1 KVVVDGA
8 NGLIEKFT
16 INEEYEYLF
25 KKTIQILLHVD
36 DKAGNEPQPIE
47 NKTSGIGKYQYRL
60 EKEKKWGE
68 WKDLEQ
74 SKVNKNLFT
83 ILYEKDNTDF
93 SGKIE
98 VRVID
103 NSGNVSSEC
112 VKDSDNKDAIAVVDN
127 TTPEMPTVNA
137 TTKVDGAEYKDEKY
151 NGEWTNKEITVI
163 LGMEKIPTSQIKKF
177 QYTISEEEKV
187 KENEWID
194 FTETDG
200 SFKDVTGKSIN
211 NKLIIK
217 ENQNETY
224 KFRVVNRTGTG
235 SDENYV
241 WTEHDKNKLE
251 VKLQKAINQKAN
263 EGMCNIE
270 SPVGEDDWYVEDAKI
285 TLTNIKADAEE
296 AKIRTYYK
304 VNDAITGNV
313 VYEEKNFGEKFDE
326 NPVEQPEGKHEPI
339 TLYDGEYTLTY
350 YLKDEAGNNS
360 TSVTKT
366 IKVDKASPKIDSMK
380 IGEKSIL
387 DDDDKEAI
395 KPYKSAQTIKLAASD
410 ETSKLDKIYYQISDN
425 KRGELELK
433 NIANWIPYNEEN
445 GITVYPN
452 KKFIIYVKACD
463 KAGNFSHE
471 SYSKEILID
480 NVNPSSEKSAPN
492 ISIEP
497 ANKSQTGY
505 YNDDVKINI
514 SAIDPKYYGTKID
527 NINGVCSGLK
537 TISYKVLNQNRQ
549 TQEGT
554 LLEDGKKDSF
564 NSSIVIDKNLN
575 NSNNVVV
582 EVIAIDNAGNTKTS
596 KTSVSEIMIDITK
609 PTIDVSYD
617 NNNIVVESGKNY
629 FKQDRQAT
637 VTITERN
644 FNSKK
649 VNFQI
654 TGTNGAKP
662 TISEFRTIR
671 AGGNGDNTKHIATIT
686 YSADGDYTFNVSYVD
701 EAINANSG
709 VNYARNSAAPTSFV
723 IDKTAPKLDV
733 SYSNNNVKNGK
744 FFKANRIA
752 TITVVEHNFLPKNV
766 LITKTATKNNAVIAQ
781 PALSNWVTN
790 GDTHTATLNF
800 NVDGDYTFDVKMSDN
815 AKNDGVIG
823 FGNSAA
829 AKAFTIDTTF
839 VNPNIDGV
847 ENGHA
852 YKKDVVPKISF
863 SDLNF
868 DNYKL
873 SLLRT
878 TKDKINVNVTRQFVK
893 TVKINANG
901 GTTVIDSL
909 KPLQENDGIYTLSVY
924 MSDKAGNEHTT
935 TKMFSVNRFGSVYVF
950 GKDTI
955 DIQNE
960 YAQEIVKD
968 IVVSEFNPNKL
979 VDGST
984 SVEITCDGVPLAK
997 PIFKVTQAKDTTG
1010 TTDGGWFQYNYVISA
1025 DNFKKDGIYRVKV
1038 SSHDLAGNKPEN
1050 TNYDDGAII
1059 FRIDNVKPQLSSILG
1074 LEKPFIKAGSAHV
1087 KFDVFDAISL
1097 KKITVFVDGKAVK
1110 TFDKFEDAINFQG
1123 GFDIDEGVGH
1133 KIRIVME
1140 DMAGN
1145 ISDTDVENAGVN
1157 FEKTVTV
1164 STNAFL
1170 LWYSNK
1176 ALFWSTIAGA
1186 VLLIGIAIF
1195 IIVKI
1200 SRRKSE

>member
-1 KVVVDGA
+1 
-8 NGLIEKFT
+8 N
-16 INEEYEYLF
+16 
-25 KKTIQILLHVD
+25 
-36 DKAGNEPQPIE
+36 
-47 NKTSGIGKYQYRL
+47 NK
-60 EKEKKWGE
+60 
-68 WKDLEQ
+68 
-74 SKVNKNLFT
+74 
-83 ILYEKDNTDF
+83 
-93 SGKIE
+93 
-98 VRVID
+98 
-103 NSGNVSSEC
+103 
-112 VKDSDNKDAIAVVDN
+112 
-127 TTPEMPTVNA
+127 
-137 TTKVDGAEYKDEKY
+137 
-151 NGEWTNKEITVI
+151 WTNEDITVI
-163 LGMEKIPTSQIKKF
+163 LEMEKIPISQIKKF
-177 QYTISEEEKV
+177 QYTISEGENI

-200 SFKDVTGKSIN
+200 SLKDVTGMSIN

-224 KFRVVNRTGTG
+224 KFRVVNRTGMG
-235 SDENYV
+235 GK
-241 WTEHDKNKLE
+241 KNNLE
-251 VKLQKAINQKAN
+251 VKLQKAINQQAN
-263 EGMCNIE
+263 EGMCDIK
-270 SPVGEDDWYVEDAKI
+270 STFGEDDWYVEDAKI
-285 TLTNIKADAEE
+285 TLTNIKADDGE
-296 AKIRTYYK
+296 AKIRTYYDIK
-304 VNDAITGNV
+304 GKTTGNV
-313 VYEEKNFGEKFDE
+313 DYAESGNFGEKFDE
-326 NPVEQPEGKHEPI
+326 NPEGLTEQFEKEI

-360 TSVTKT
+360 TSVTKK

-662 TISEFRTIR
+662 TISDFRTIR

-701 EAINANSG
+701 EAINANTG

-723 IDKTAPKLDV
+723 IDKTAPKL
-733 SYSNNNVKNGK
+733 
-744 FFKANRIA
+744 
-752 TITVVEHNFLPKNV
+752 
-766 LITKTATKNNAVIAQ
+766 
-781 PALSNWVTN
+781 
-790 GDTHTATLNF
+790 
-800 NVDGDYTFDVKMSDN
+800 
-815 AKNDGVIG
+815 
-823 FGNSAA
+823 
-829 AKAFTIDTTF
+829 
-839 VNPNIDGV
+839 
-847 ENGHA
+847 
-852 YKKDVVPKISF
+852 
-863 SDLNF
+863 
-868 DNYKL
+868 
-873 SLLRT
+873 
-878 TKDKINVNVTRQFVK
+878 
-893 TVKINANG
+893 
-901 GTTVIDSL
+901 
-909 KPLQENDGIYTLSVY
+909 
-924 MSDKAGNEHTT
+924 
-935 TKMFSVNRFGSVYVF
+935 
-950 GKDTI
+950 
-955 DIQNE
+955 
-960 YAQEIVKD
+960 
-968 IVVSEFNPNKL
+968 
-979 VDGST
+979 
-984 SVEITCDGVPLAK
+984 
-997 PIFKVTQAKDTTG
+997 
-1010 TTDGGWFQYNYVISA
+1010 
-1025 DNFKKDGIYRVKV
+1025 
-1038 SSHDLAGNKPEN
+1038 
-1050 TNYDDGAII
+1050 
-1059 FRIDNVKPQLSSILG
+1059 
-1074 LEKPFIKAGSAHV
+1074 
-1087 KFDVFDAISL
+1087 
-1097 KKITVFVDGKAVK
+1097 
-1110 TFDKFEDAINFQG
+1110 
-1123 GFDIDEGVGH
+1123 
-1133 KIRIVME
+1133 
-1140 DMAGN
+1140 
-1145 ISDTDVENAGVN
+1145 
-1157 FEKTVTV
+1157 
-1164 STNAFL
+1164 
-1170 LWYSNK
+1170 
-1176 ALFWSTIAGA
+1176 
-1186 VLLIGIAIF
+1186 
-1195 IIVKI
+1195 
-1200 SRRKSE
+1200 